1 MLENDEK
8 GSYGAYSSAGKNS
21 VELFTNV
28 RKKDSILNPQ
38 SNSKNKTSII
48 NFLKRNGY
56 HNIHG
61 DDTELKRRLMDELDD
76 SILKDYEINRVP
88 ANSETNSKAYSWYEG
103 NDETEEEGLEEEYIN
118 G

>member
-38 SNSKNKTSII
+38 SNAKNKTSII

-61 DDTELKRRLMDELDD
+61 DDTELKRRLMDELDE
-76 SILKDYEINRVP
+76 SQLEEV
-88 ANSETNSKAYSWYEG
+88 
-103 NDETEEEGLEEEYIN
+103 EEEIDIFKINAKKNLNKNQRIKIQNQRMGLLLRW
-118 G
+118 